1 MIDLYYAPTP
11 NGWKI
16 SIMLE
21 ECEIDYNVIPVNLGT
36 GDQFKP
42 EFLKISPNNRM
53 PVIVDHDNII
63 DEEPLSI
70 FESGAILMYLGEKTG
85 KFFPTQSPEKEK
97 VLEWLFWQVGGLG
110 PMAGQVSHFVN
121 YATNFPGDH
130 SYSEKRYKNEYDRL
144 LGVMNTVLEQREY
157 LAGDYSIADMA
168 SFPWITA
175 YKRYEVDLDLFVNV
189 RRWFDSI
196 KSRPAGRKGIDVGK
210 ENRSVGKG
218 ITKEG
223 LKTMGSQASKSIA
236 EIVPEKSWR
245 APICRACETHFL
257 RIWLW
262 QVQVVGKMFPVPQDV
277 PNNKT
282 PLLWR

>member
-21 ECEIDYNVIPVNLGT
+21 ECELPYKLIPVNLGK

-42 EFLKISPNNRM
+42 DFLKISPNNRI
-53 PVIVDHDNII
+53 PVIVDNEGPSG
-63 DEEPLSI
+63 EEVSV

-85 KFFPTQSPEKEK
+85 KFFPKLPLERVK

-121 YATNFPGDH
+121 YAPNFPGDH

-144 LGVMNTVLEQREY
+144 LGVMNNVLDERDF

-168 SFPWITA
+168 CFPWVTA
-175 YKRYEVDLDLFVNV
+175 YKRYEVDLDKFSNV
-189 RRWFDSI
+189 RRWFDTI
-196 KSRPAGRKGIDVGK
+196 KRRPAVRKGIDIGK
-210 ENRSVGKG
+210 EKRNFGKG
-218 ITKEG
+218 MTKES
-223 LKTMGSQASKSIA
+223 LEIMFNQTAKKFVEKTK
-236 EIVPEKSWR
+236 K
-245 APICRACETHFL
+245 
-257 RIWLW
+257 
-262 QVQVVGKMFPVPQDV
+262 
-277 PNNKT
+277 
-282 PLLWR
+282 